1 MIDYKNDYINL
12 VVLGSFN
19 PSILTHDFLV
29 KECEFALGNEPSSKI
44 PNVPVIASL
53 DYDNITFF
61 ADLGRLQITEKNCKD
76 LKSSRLPIYLNTYLQ
91 KLPYTPITK
100 CGANFSYNLTV
111 ENTRLENIEQ
121 WLRNDRNKFCESLQ
135 LKTVDLEVC
144 FVVDDK
150 QEKIKNWVLRT
161 KTEQYC
167 ASTMIKVSNIDGNGI
182 KVDFNYEVGNLDKD
196 KELIASV
203 TTNYT
208 KVVDLFKH
216 QVEKIFE
223 GQGL

>member
-1 MIDYKNDYINL
+1 
-12 VVLGSFN
+12 
-19 PSILTHDFLV
+19 
-29 KECEFALGNEPSSKI
+29 
-44 PNVPVIASL
+44 VPVIASL
-53 DYDNITFF
+53 DYGEITFF

-111 ENTRLENIEQ
+111 ENTRLKNIEQ
-121 WLRNDRNKFCESLQ
+121 WLRNDRKKFCEILQ
-135 LKTVDLEVC
+135 LKTVGLEVY

-150 QEKIKNWVLRT
+150 QERIKNWVLRT

-167 ASTMIKVSNIDGNGI
+167 ASTMIKVSNIDGKGI
-182 KVDFNYEVGNLDKD
+182 KVDFNYEVGNLGKD
-196 KELIASV
+196 KNLLKSV
-203 TTNYT
+203 TDDYAN
-208 KVVDLFKH
+208 VVDLFKH
-216 QVEKIFE
+216 HVEKIFE

>member
-1 MIDYKNDYINL
+1 MIGYKNDYINL
-12 VVLGSFN
+12 VVLGNFN
-19 PSILTHDFLV
+19 PSILTHGFLV
-29 KECEFALGNEPSSKI
+29 KECGFDLGTEPTSKN
-44 PNVPVIASL
+44 PPVPVISSL
-53 DYDNITFF
+53 DYDKITFF
-61 ADLGRLQITEKNCKD
+61 ADLGRLQITEKNCKEPE
-76 LKSSRLPIYLNTYLQ
+76 LSQIPIYLNTYLQ

-111 ENTRLENIEQ
+111 ENTRLENIEK
-121 WLRNDRNKFCESLQ
+121 WLRNERNKFCESLE
-135 LKTVDLEVC
+135 LKMVDLEVY
-144 FVVDDK
+144 FVVDGK

-161 KTEQYC
+161 KTAQYC
-167 ASTMIKVSNIDGNGI
+167 ASTMIKVSNIDDNSI
-182 KVDFNYEVGNLDKD
+182 KVDFNYEVGNLDQD